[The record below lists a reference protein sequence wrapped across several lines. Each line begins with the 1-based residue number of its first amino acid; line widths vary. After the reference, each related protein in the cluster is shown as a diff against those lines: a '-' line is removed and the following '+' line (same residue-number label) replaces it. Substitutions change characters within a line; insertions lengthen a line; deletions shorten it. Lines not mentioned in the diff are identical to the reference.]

1 MNKSFTKLLLLT
13 LIFSF
18 SHLFSNCKKNSDLKN
33 STNLSSTSTVAKIYE
48 LESFDSTSIASLYKK
63 YEKLSKYKT
72 QVLATY
78 KRHNFQYLWFDKHG
92 KKETSEV
99 LYNRINNISKD
110 GILKSIPYKE
120 ILDAK
125 MTSDKGEPD
134 LETELLLTSYYYF
147 YTDEVIG
154 GVAKDK
160 LKDIGWFLPKKNTSY
175 VDLLDSLL
183 VNPKLAEKQEQV
195 INQYYLL
202 KEVLQ
207 KYRSIAEKGG
217 WPKITL
223 DPSIKS
229 LKEGD
234 SLEIIGQIRNRLYLT
249 GDLKDNSKSIIYD
262 ETLKKGILNYQ
273 KRNGFD
279 ENPTILPKH
288 IAELNVTIEERIK
301 QIEVNMERCR
311 WIPVEFSKAKEYIVV
326 NIPAYKL
333 EYYKNGAKKFESAV
347 VVGSKVH
354 KTVIFSGEL
363 KNIVFSP
370 YWNVPSSIINKEVKP
385 GMANNKNYLEQHNM
399 EWNNGSV
406 RQKPGPRNSL
416 GVVKFLFPNSN
427 NIYLH
432 DTPSKSLFNEEQ
444 RAFSHGCIRVG
455 KPKELAYVLLEDD
468 PNWSKQKMD
477 AAMSKTTETWYS
489 VKRPVHVY
497 IGYFTAW
504 VDKDGSVNFY
514 NDVYNRDQILYN
526 LIAEK

>member
-1 MNKSFTKLLLLT
+1 M
-13 LIFSF
+13 
-18 SHLFSNCKKNSDLKN
+18 
-33 STNLSSTSTVAKIYE
+33 
-48 LESFDSTSIASLYKK
+48 
-63 YEKLSKYKT
+63 
-72 QVLATY
+72 
-78 KRHNFQYLWFDKHG
+78 
-92 KKETSEV
+92 
-99 LYNRINNISKD
+99 
-110 GILKSIPYKE
+110 
-120 ILDAK
+120 
-125 MTSDKGEPD
+125 
-134 LETELLLTSYYYF
+134 
-147 YTDEVIG
+147 
-154 GVAKDK
+154 
-160 LKDIGWFLPKKNTSY
+160 
-175 VDLLDSLL
+175 
-183 VNPKLAEKQEQV
+183 AE
-195 INQYYLL
+195 
-202 KEVLQ
+202 
-207 KYRSIAEKGG
+207 
-217 WPKITL
+217 
-223 DPSIKS
+223 
-229 LKEGD
+229 
-234 SLEIIGQIRNRLYLT
+234 
-249 GDLKDNSKSIIYD
+249 NSKSNIYD
-262 ETLKKGILNYQ
+262 ETFKKGLLKYQ

-288 IAELNVTIEERIK
+288 IAELNVTIEERIN

-311 WIPVEFSKAKEYIVV
+311 WIPVEFTKANEYIMV

-333 EYYKNGAKKFESAV
+333 VYFKNGSKRFESGV

-385 GMANNKNYLEQHNM
+385 GMARNKNYLEQHNM

-416 GVVKFLFPNSN
+416 GAVKFLFPNSN

-432 DTPSKSLFNEEQ
+432 DTPSKSLFKEEQ

-468 PNWSKQKMD
+468 ANWNKQKMD

-504 VDKDGSVNFY
+504 ADKDGTVNFY
-514 NDVYNRDQILYN
+514 KDVYNRDQILYN